1 MSIKTKI
8 LMLKGE
14 KGDPGGATWG
24 NISGTLSSQTD
35 LNTALQGKADT
46 TDLGAVCFTNDYAD
60 LSNKPQFSAVAES
73 GDYED
78 LTNTPNLATVAT
90 SGSYTDLS
98 NKPTQLTDFSGVLPL
113 TQGGTGADTAGG
125 ARTNLN
131 VYKEY
136 VLFDNE
142 TGTHQNITLSDSVLN
157 YVKIG
162 IYFMRYHTL
171 NPPQPTKPNLRGYQ
185 EVCIY
190 AQNDIPVS
198 LSILSNDEEN
208 FFNECT
214 CLLTV
219 SGNTLTFSKND
230 SFTFAKEDSTFEVSN
245 ARMSTG
251 RNIIKIYR
259 VVGFKY

>member
-14 KGDPGGATWG
+14 KGDPGGAAWG
-24 NISGTLSSQTD
+24 DISGTLSSQTD
-35 LNTALQGKADT
+35 LNTALQEKADT

-60 LSNKPQFSAVAES
+60 LSNKPQFAAVAES

-78 LTNTPNLATVAT
+78 LINTPNLATVAT

-98 NKPTQLTDFSGVLPL
+98 NKPTQLTDFSGVLPVN
-113 TQGGTGADTAGG
+113 QGGTGSDTAVG

-136 VLFDNE
+136 VLFDYE
-142 TGTHQNITLSDSVLN
+142 IGTHQNITLSDSVLN

-162 IYFMRYHTL
+162 IYFMRYHTVETS
-171 NPPQPTKPNLRGYQ
+171 QPDYRGSQ
-185 EVCIY
+185 EFYVY
-190 AQNDIPVS
+190 SQNSIPVG
-198 LSILSNDEEN
+198 LSVVSSDASGYVH
-208 FFNECT
+208 T
-214 CLLTV
+214 CSCLVTVEGANLL
-219 SGNTLTFSKND
+219 FSKNR
-230 SFTFAKEDSTFEVSN
+230 SYVFTKVS
-245 ARMSTG
+245 SEGTSDVTIG
-251 RNIIKIYR
+251 QDQYVIKIYK